1 MLNLSKL
8 HKRVNGHSVS
18 FKNVN
23 AFKLKTLTA
32 KSVKKM
38 YVVRPFFGLY
48 TRRNEIWWNPYC
60 GCGENVVGLDA
71 AFVAEVAKSDDV
83 NELCCFEGF
92 FAVVV
97 DVVAGGDV
105 DFR

>member
-1 MLNLSKL
+1 
-8 HKRVNGHSVS
+8 
-18 FKNVN
+18 
-23 AFKLKTLTA
+23 
-32 KSVKKM
+32 M

-71 AFVAEVAKSDDV
+71 AFVAEVAKSDVV

-97 DVVAGGDV
+97 DVVAVGDV
-105 DFR
+105 VMGTFGWDDVSVGYLAVGAAAPKAVAVRSTAVFMLSCN